1 MAIFTGANGT
11 VVFDGDTQVN
21 VRNWSFTGTVDTL
34 EVTDLGDRERSY
46 IPGLKSGTANAT
58 IMYHD
63 DNNTLRNMLNN
74 TITTGTPA
82 PARLQLRF
90 SDRDID
96 FDAYLTSVNV
106 TCAVGDVMTA
116 DCSFQMTGD
125 YTELNL

>member
-11 VVFDGDTQVN
+11 VVFDGETQVN

-34 EVTDLGDRERSY
+34 ETTNLGDRERRY
-46 IPGLKSGTANAT
+46 LPGLKSGTATAT

-63 DNNTLRNMLNN
+63 DNNTLRTLLDF

-90 SDRDID
+90 SDKDID
-96 FDAYLTSVNV
+96 FDAYLTSVTVN
-106 TCAVGDVMTA
+106 CAVGDVMTA

>member
-46 IPGLKSGTANAT
+46 IPGLKTVLLPRPSCTTTTIILCEDAEQHDYHWNACC
-58 IMYHD
+58 
-63 DNNTLRNMLNN
+63 
-74 TITTGTPA
+74 GQTPA
-82 PARLQLRF
+82 AF

>member
-34 EVTDLGDRERSY
+34 EITDLGDRERSY
-46 IPGLKSGTANAT
+46 IPGLKSGTATAT

-63 DNNTLRNMLNN
+63 DNNTLRSMLNN

-90 SDRDID
+90 
-96 FDAYLTSVNV
+96 LTETS
-106 TCAVGDVMTA
+106 TLM
-116 DCSFQMTGD
+116 
-125 YTELNL
+125 LI

>member
-1 MAIFTGANGT
+1 MAIFTGVTGS
-11 VVFDGDTQVN
+11 VVFDGDTQAN
-21 VRNWSFTGTVDTL
+21 VRNFSFTGTVDTL
-34 EVTDLGDRERSY
+34 ETTNINNRERTY
-46 IPGLKSGTANAT
+46 IPGLKSATATVT
-58 IMYHD
+58 IMYHN

-74 TITTGTPA
+74 CVTGAAPA

-90 SDRDID
+90 HDRDID